1 MNIDN
6 YNEDLAAENILDELR
21 KKEVVRPEFL
31 HDLGDIGGKPTV
43 SKPKKDPSVKMQIRQ
58 AQVCVVSYMVRFTSS
73 VVLECAEAKFQC
85 VQFVFIF

>member
-1 MNIDN
+1 MLYIVEYDRLMNIDN

-58 AQVCVVSYMVRFTSS
+58 AQVCGILYCLCHF
-73 VVLECAEAKFQC
+73 
-85 VQFVFIF
+85 